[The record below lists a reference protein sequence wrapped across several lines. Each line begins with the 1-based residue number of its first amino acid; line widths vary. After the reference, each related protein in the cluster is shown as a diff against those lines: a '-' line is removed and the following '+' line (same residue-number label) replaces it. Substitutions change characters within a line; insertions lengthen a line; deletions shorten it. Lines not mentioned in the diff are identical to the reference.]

1 MATESLDELVILEIR
16 DGHASGLLV
25 KPLHSVSKTHGDAFD
40 ATSSPPSTPST
51 GSTRSKRH
59 WLWSDDEDSSSDG
72 EPDQKRKRGSLSPI
86 SLGTSSGRPS
96 LTGSDHRLRVP
107 RFRDKFLDY
116 RPGPSFVD
124 KTESLFQLPDQ
135 FRYLL
140 LRPPKFGKTAFLST
154 LIQFY
159 DIHGAEQFTERFGAL
174 AVAAATGAPRV
185 IPRHNQHLCLS
196 LTLADIYVHVDIEE
210 LASNLATHFFAELQ
224 VFLVRYAAE
233 LKLSDPRTYLMD
245 EADDVFGRVFDVV
258 KASGHTLFVSI
269 DAYDALLLPRSFA
282 FLHYPMM
289 QKHAGQRD
297 IEHLLDSCLWGPLLA
312 GSEVIDKLFV
322 TGTLSFQS
330 SAFKNLHLS
339 VPNLPLCCGFTEQEA
354 LQFARSILDE
364 TTPEKANIH
373 RSCGDYIF
381 PSHAAG
387 TDFDEPVLHPQRL
400 ISRISEISSGRPQ
413 DNDYSFQL
421 LSDLLQLLPAE
432 SDVPNAATLNGLIEL
447 LTTGAVEVDGPLDAA
462 IDLDGSSVFWSALYH
477 AGALTYDHGSKSTL
491 RVASSEVLSLI
502 HSRIDD
508 LVNER
513 HELQQEYITALF
525 NYDMEDDPNP
535 LLELLSEV
543 LFDQTQRSL
552 GRKREPDL
560 RGVLELVMR
569 NTLCKSSARPID
581 PIILLPPDACVPI
594 VVYRPNLVQ
603 HWELKTLTLLG
614 MWRATN
620 LNDEE
625 PTVEALR
632 KLHEELID
640 DDDDQLLARPYRVWS
655 PSLHAMETVT
665 VGSFLDPEPINPQ
678 FVAVGGARVLRRQ
691 RPDYTSTLLVPVS

>member
-1 MATESLDELVILEIR
+1 MSTLSLQ
-16 DGHASGLLV
+16 
-25 KPLHSVSKTHGDAFD
+25 PLHSVSMTHGDAFD
-40 ATSSPPSTPST
+40 ASTSST
-51 GSTRSKRH
+51 GSTGSKRH
-59 WLWSDDEDSSSDG
+59 WLWSDDEDED
-72 EPDQKRKRGSLSPI
+72 EPDQKRKRRSLSPI
-86 SLGTSSGRPS
+86 TLGTSSVRRS

-107 RFRDKFLDY
+107 RFRDKFLDL
-116 RPGPSFVD
+116 RDRLGPSFVD

-159 DIHGAEQFTERFGAL
+159 DVRGAEQFTERFGTL
-174 AVAAATGAPRV
+174 AVVTTTGAPRV

-196 LTLADIYVHVDIEE
+196 LTLSDIYVHVDVEE
-210 LASNLATHFFAELQ
+210 LAGDLATKFFTELQ
-224 VFLVRYAAE
+224 VFLIEYATE

-330 SAFKNLHLS
+330 PAFKNLHLS
-339 VPNLPLCCGFTEQEA
+339 APSLPLCCGFTEQEA

-364 TTPEKANIH
+364 TAPEKADLH
-373 RSCGDYIF
+373 RLCGDYLF
-381 PSHAAG
+381 SSHAAG

-400 ISRISEISSGRPQ
+400 ISRISEISSGQPQ
-413 DNDYSFQL
+413 DSDYSFQI

-432 SDVPNAATLNGLIEL
+432 SDVPNAATLNGLVEL
-447 LTTGAVEVDGPLDAA
+447 LATGAVEVDGPLDAT
-462 IDLDGSSVFWSALYH
+462 IDLDGSSVSWSALYH
-477 AGALTYDHGSKSTL
+477 AGALTYDPGSMSTL

-502 HSRIDD
+502 HSHIDD

-513 HELQQEYITALF
+513 HELGNTCLTTLY
-525 NYDMEDDPNP
+525 NYDLQGDPNP
-535 LLELLSEV
+535 FLKLLSVV
-543 LFDQTQRSL
+543 LRDQMQRSL
-552 GRKREPDL
+552 GKTHEPDL
-560 RGVLELVMR
+560 RGILELVIR
-569 NTLCKSSARPID
+569 NSHCAPDERPID
-581 PIILLPPDACVPI
+581 FILLPADVTCVPI
-594 VVYRPNLVQ
+594 AVYRPNVIQ
-603 HWELKTLTLLG
+603 QWELKTLTLLG

-625 PTVEALR
+625 PTVEALQ
-632 KLHEELID
+632 KLHEELTHD
-640 DDDDQLLARPYRVWS
+640 VDDQLLARPYRVWS
-655 PSLHAMETVT
+655 PSLNAMETVV
-665 VGSFLDPEPINPQ
+665 VGSFFDPEPENPQ
-678 FVAVGGARVLRRQ
+678 FIAVGGARVLRRQ
-691 RPDYTSTLLVPVS
+691 RPDYKSTPLTPP